1 MLFDSFEAYSVPEIR
16 EKSTILAK
24 VEDMLFVLSEKGN
37 VSDALKEKI
46 LSQNNIGLLNEWFK
60 IAVKSSSIE
69 EFENQILKS
78 E

>member
-16 EKSTILAK
+16 KEAK